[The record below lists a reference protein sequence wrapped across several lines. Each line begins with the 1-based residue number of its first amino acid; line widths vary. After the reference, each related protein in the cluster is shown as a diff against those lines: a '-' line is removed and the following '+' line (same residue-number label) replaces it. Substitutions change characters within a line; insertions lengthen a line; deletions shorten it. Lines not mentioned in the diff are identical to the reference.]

1 MKNYLEHII
10 KKTLL
15 SEQETPADGAEAPT
29 PLETDNAPSDA
40 KDSPFTPAEERF
52 LGKFDAY
59 GSKHLGILYSTS
71 DAGVREFVTRSGKE
85 LNVSPDI
92 LRSLFRKK
100 IIKFVPYTG
109 FGRNNDYT
117 IELQLSLDDVKGL
130 GKADQ
135 AKAETGSKAS
145 GAAPA
150 GAAPPPENSGLI
162 RHGHVLTEMI
172 NEDDTKTTSLI
183 PKDELKRCYDAYL
196 WWLQL
201 TNATISSNWNEE
213 QIIEA
218 LLDVKSRQAAIYIDA
233 IGYIF
238 TYEESSKTREY
249 LEFIEALSKSKVFNT
264 LQNPLT
270 FAKLPISLEQPVYT
284 IPRLLNSYDFL
295 TNVFYDYLK
304 DDTDYNKIK
313 NLYAAR
319 GIGQLVVHSEVPI
332 KSTKNPNH
340 LHSKAKYFYPAY
352 STNDVWNVIKK
363 LTTPFISKTD
373 LDQRNKKQKQDL
385 LQKKKKEK
393 QAWIS
398 KQSEQVKQE
407 IIRNKILQFKS
418 YNGLYSDNEYWKKS
432 IDKMYGWGKYPL
444 TTIDDIDAI
453 FHFGKK
459 PSLTS
464 DFGMS
469 RTPIKFVRTYQ
480 DKAGEYYA
488 AFRSDSSSDTIY
500 RLYANGTITRDFPA
514 AVGQYW
520 TLNGGIY
527 VEWSYDKLLTVKD
540 PVPTPKELKNKN
552 KAILSSGIKRVIENN
567 KALYS
572 KTYKAKDKLGQF
584 KKWKSYKIPLDIS
597 KINNIALNSYDTID
611 IVKYKG
617 TWVDSINTSK
627 PYVWFK
633 NNQGT
638 IYKFFNDGSCLIIY
652 SDGVEKRTWQFITPS
667 SIMLGKE
674 LATSGS

>member
-15 SEQETPADGAEAPT
+15 SEQEPPADGAEAPT

-71 DAGVREFVTRSGKE
+71 DAGVREFVNRSGKE

-150 GAAPPPENSGLI
+150 GGGPPPENAGLI
-162 RHGHVLTEMI
+162 RHGHVLTEML

-201 TNATISSNWNEE
+201 TNATISSNWNED
-213 QIIEA
+213 QIVEA

-238 TYEESSKTREY
+238 TYDESLKTPEY
-249 LEFIEALSKSKVFNT
+249 LEFIEALSKNRAFDN
-264 LQNPLT
+264 LRNPLT
-270 FAKLPISLEQPVYT
+270 FTKLPISLEQPAYT

-295 TNVFYDYLK
+295 SSVFYDTLQG
-304 DDTDYNKIK
+304 DSDYNKIK

-319 GIGQLVVHSEVPI
+319 GIGQLVVSSEVAR
-332 KSTKNPNH
+332 KSEKNTRGT
-340 LHSKAKYFYPAY
+340 SWSGKYFYPAY

-373 LDQRNKKQKQDL
+373 LDQRKKKQKQDWL
-385 LQKKKKEK
+385 RKKKKEK
-393 QAWIS
+393 QDWIS

-407 IIRNKILQFKS
+407 IIRNKKLQFKS
-418 YNGLYSDNEYWKKS
+418 YNGLYSNNEYWKKS

-453 FHFGKK
+453 FHFEKK

-480 DKAGEYYA
+480 DKAGKYYA
-488 AFRSDSSSDTIY
+488 AFQIESARDTIY
-500 RLYANGTITRDFPA
+500 RLYADGTITRDLPA
-514 AVGQYW
+514 AIGKYW
-520 TLNGGIY
+520 TFNGGIY
-527 VEWSYDKLLTVKD
+527 IEWSYDKKLTVKD
-540 PVPTPKELKNKN
+540 PVPTPKELETRQ
-552 KAILSSGIKRVIENN
+552 KAIRSKNIKSAIETN
-567 KALYS
+567 KALYT
-572 KTYKAKDKLGQF
+572 KKYDAKDRLNIKQF
-584 KKWKSYKIPLDIS
+584 KSYKFPLDIS
-597 KINNIALNSYDTID
+597 KINHIVQMSYDNI
-611 IVKYKG
+611 IPVKYKG
-617 TWVDSINTSK
+617 TWVDSLETSK

-638 IYKFFNDGSCLIIY
+638 IYKFFNDGSCLAIY
-652 SDGVEKRTWQFITPS
+652 SDVVEKYRWQFISPWG
-667 SIMLGKE
+667 IGIDR
-674 LATSGS
+674 